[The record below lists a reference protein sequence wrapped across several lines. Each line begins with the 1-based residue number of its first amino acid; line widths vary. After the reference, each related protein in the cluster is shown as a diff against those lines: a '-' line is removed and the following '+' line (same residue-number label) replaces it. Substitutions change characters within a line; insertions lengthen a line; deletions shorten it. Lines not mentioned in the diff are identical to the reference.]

1 MIIDRA
7 VYRGDQAK
15 ARSEFHAIKILSE
28 REIYIEL
35 ISSFTH
41 ANKVYIRCT
50 LIIRAVEETNES
62 R

>member
-1 MIIDRA
+1 MDCAVSGDRNKVTGA
-7 VYRGDQAK
+7 SFTKLKLCR
-15 ARSEFHAIKILSE
+15 
-28 REIYIEL
+28 REIRAKL

-41 ANKVYIRCT
+41 ANDVCIL